1 MIIRRSIWRML
12 RVYMAAVAFVVVAGF
27 PAGPAHAQDGGD
39 AVKFV
44 ELTTDDD
51 ANCVR
56 WDGKL
61 VLVRNTHPTRRIKVW
76 LERYHMGTGTGD
88 RSHSELN
95 PKAEPEP
102 LGCSRTQYGKQ
113 EWRVVR
119 ATFLD

>member
-1 MIIRRSIWRML
+1 MIIRTSIWRVM
-12 RVYMAAVAFVVVAGF
+12 RAAMAVVALGVLVGIL
-27 PAGPAHAQDGGD
+27 AGPAPAQDGGD
-39 AVKFV
+39 AIKFV
-44 ELTTDDD
+44 ELTTEDD

-76 LERYHMGTGTGD
+76 LDRYHMGTGTGD
-88 RSHSELN
+88 RSHSDLA
-95 PKAEPEP
+95 PMAEPEP